1 MSNQSASGQGAVT
14 DVSTGSPDDRVTVGP
29 RRVAAAT
36 IALATGA
43 FAIGTSEFVVMGL
56 LPEIARDVD
65 VTIPQ
70 AGYLVSAYALG
81 VVVGAPVLAAASA
94 RAPRKGLLLGLA
106 AVIVLG
112 NLLTVLAP
120 SYATLVAARF
130 LAGLPHGA
138 FFGVAS
144 LVAASLVP
152 PERRAR
158 AISRVMV
165 GIPMAVLAGVPAST
179 ALGQQA
185 GWRWAYIVVVGL
197 VTLTVV
203 AVAVTVPRAP
213 GDATASSRNELR
225 ALRDGQVWFSM
236 LVGAVGFGGMFAMYA
251 YIAPTVTDLA
261 GASPSTVPLVLFLLG
276 IGATLGTAISGPLVD
291 GSVERSVIGGCI
303 VMVVGLAAF
312 GAFADN
318 LLLLIVLGFVV
329 QVAGSV
335 LVIGLQ
341 LRLMAAAGSA
351 RNLGAAL
358 NHASINVANA
368 LGAWIGG
375 VVLTLGLGL
384 RAPAL
389 AGAALAVM
397 GLVLATVAAR
407 SPRIG
412 RAPR

>member
-1 MSNQSASGQGAVT
+1 MSDSSTTPTTPTTAAT
-14 DVSTGSPDDRVTVGP
+14 ADPEHVSVGP

-36 IALATGA
+36 LAMAIGA

-70 AGYLVSAYALG
+70 AGHLVSAYALG
-81 VVVGAPVLAAASA
+81 VVVGAPTLAAASA
-94 RAPRKGLLLGLA
+94 RIPRKGLLLCLA
-106 AVIVLG
+106 GVLVLG

-120 SYATLVAARF
+120 TYGTLVLARV

-158 AISRVMV
+158 AVSRVML
-165 GIPMAVLAGVPAST
+165 GIPVAVLAGVPVST
-179 ALGQQA
+179 ALGQQV
-185 GWRWAYIVVVGL
+185 GWRWAYVVVVGL
-197 VTLTVV
+197 VTLTLL
-203 AVAVTVPRAP
+203 AVAVTVPRSP
-213 GDATASSRNELR
+213 GDASASSRNELR
-225 ALRDGQVWFSM
+225 ALRNGQVWFSM

-261 GASPSTVPLVLFLLG
+261 GASASTVPVVLFLLG
-276 IGATLGTAISGPLVD
+276 VGATLGTAISGPLVD
-291 GSVERSVIGGCI
+291 GSVERSVLGGCI
-303 VMVVGLAAF
+303 TMVVGLTAF
-312 GAFADN
+312 GAFADS
-318 LLLLIVLGFVV
+318 LVLLIAIGFVV

-389 AGAALAVM
+389 AGAVLAAM
-397 GLVLATVAAR
+397 GLVLAAVAAR
-407 SPRIG
+407 SPRG
-412 RAPR
+412 ARPSR